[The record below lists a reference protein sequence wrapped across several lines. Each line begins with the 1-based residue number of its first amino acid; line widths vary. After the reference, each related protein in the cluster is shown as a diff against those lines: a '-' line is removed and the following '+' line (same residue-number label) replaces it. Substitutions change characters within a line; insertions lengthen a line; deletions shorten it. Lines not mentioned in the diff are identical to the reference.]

1 MLSVTRQMPVR
12 DVLQVIVRSARS
24 LVGARYAAL
33 GVPDEGD
40 SFAEFVVDGISAA
53 EWQAIGPLPR
63 RHGMLAVLLNEGRPE
78 RLADIRADPR
88 FEGWP
93 SAHPQMSHFLGV
105 PVRDRDQVLGIIFAA
120 NKTSAAAAGRGF
132 TERDQEILSLFAAH
146 AAIAM
151 TNARLYERSRELS
164 VMQERTRLA
173 RDLHDAVTQKLFSI
187 RAHARAAAVLAA
199 RDPVDAAR
207 VRAEI
212 EVVGALGAEA
222 HAELRAVID
231 GLAPPDLEAAGLAES
246 LRRYAVLAGRAHGVP
261 VTFTAGDLPALG
273 SRAETALYRVAQE
286 ALHNALRHAGAS
298 GVRVALAKA
307 PRQVV
312 LEVSDDGHGFAP
324 EAPSG
329 GLGLASMR
337 ERAAAVGAAL
347 TIRSGKTGTVV
358 RMTVPRQGWA
368 GQDWA
373 GQDWA
378 GQTGPVR
385 LGRSH
390 GVRYAGRRPMTQPI
404 SVLIVDDHP
413 VVRRGL
419 RALLEVQDGIE
430 VTGEA
435 GDGATALALAAE
447 RAPDVILL
455 DLKLPGMDGI
465 AVLGELRTRNNPA
478 RVLVLTSA
486 TEPASASLAVRS
498 GAAGMLYKDVDPDAL
513 VRAIRSV
520 HDGHLLFAPE
530 AAGSLVRSAGSWGPG
545 APGGGLDA
553 LTSREREVLA
563 ELTKGRSNREI
574 ARALSVSE
582 KTVKAHV
589 SSVLAK
595 LGVQD
600 RTQAALLA
608 VRHQQGA

>member
-1 MLSVTRQMPVR
+1 
-12 DVLQVIVRSARS
+12 
-24 LVGARYAAL
+24 
-33 GVPDEGD
+33 
-40 SFAEFVVDGISAA
+40 
-53 EWQAIGPLPR
+53 
-63 RHGMLAVLLNEGRPE
+63 
-78 RLADIRADPR
+78 
-88 FEGWP
+88 
-93 SAHPQMSHFLGV
+93 
-105 PVRDRDQVLGIIFAA
+105 
-120 NKTSAAAAGRGF
+120 
-132 TERDQEILSLFAAH
+132 
-146 AAIAM
+146 
-151 TNARLYERSRELS
+151 
-164 VMQERTRLA
+164 
-173 RDLHDAVTQKLFSI
+173 
-187 RAHARAAAVLAA
+187 
-199 RDPVDAAR
+199 
-207 VRAEI
+207 
-212 EVVGALGAEA
+212 
-222 HAELRAVID
+222 
-231 GLAPPDLEAAGLAES
+231 
-246 LRRYAVLAGRAHGVP
+246 
-261 VTFTAGDLPALG
+261 
-273 SRAETALYRVAQE
+273 
-286 ALHNALRHAGAS
+286 
-298 GVRVALAKA
+298 
-307 PRQVV
+307 
-312 LEVSDDGHGFAP
+312 
-324 EAPSG
+324 
-329 GLGLASMR
+329 
-337 ERAAAVGAAL
+337 
-347 TIRSGKTGTVV
+347 
-358 RMTVPRQGWA
+358 
-368 GQDWA
+368 
-373 GQDWA
+373 
-378 GQTGPVR
+378 
-385 LGRSH
+385 
-390 GVRYAGRRPMTQPI
+390 MTQPI

-465 AVLGELRTRNNPA
+465 AVLGELRTRNNAA

-520 HDGHLLFAPE
+520 HDGHLLLAPE

-608 VRHQQGA
+608 VRHEQGRSGLGQPLIRWA

>member
-1 MLSVTRQMPVR
+1 M
-12 DVLQVIVRSARS
+12 
-24 LVGARYAAL
+24 
-33 GVPDEGD
+33 
-40 SFAEFVVDGISAA
+40 
-53 EWQAIGPLPR
+53 
-63 RHGMLAVLLNEGRPE
+63 
-78 RLADIRADPR
+78 
-88 FEGWP
+88 
-93 SAHPQMSHFLGV
+93 
-105 PVRDRDQVLGIIFAA
+105 
-120 NKTSAAAAGRGF
+120 
-132 TERDQEILSLFAAH
+132 TE
-146 AAIAM
+146 
-151 TNARLYERSRELS
+151 
-164 VMQERTRLA
+164 
-173 RDLHDAVTQKLFSI
+173 
-187 RAHARAAAVLAA
+187 
-199 RDPVDAAR
+199 
-207 VRAEI
+207 
-212 EVVGALGAEA
+212 
-222 HAELRAVID
+222 
-231 GLAPPDLEAAGLAES
+231 
-246 LRRYAVLAGRAHGVP
+246 
-261 VTFTAGDLPALG
+261 
-273 SRAETALYRVAQE
+273 
-286 ALHNALRHAGAS
+286 
-298 GVRVALAKA
+298 
-307 PRQVV
+307 
-312 LEVSDDGHGFAP
+312 
-324 EAPSG
+324 
-329 GLGLASMR
+329 
-337 ERAAAVGAAL
+337 
-347 TIRSGKTGTVV
+347 
-358 RMTVPRQGWA
+358 
-368 GQDWA
+368 
-373 GQDWA
+373 
-378 GQTGPVR
+378 
-385 LGRSH
+385 
-390 GVRYAGRRPMTQPI
+390 PI

-435 GDGATALALAAE
+435 GDGAAALALATE

-520 HDGHLLFAPE
+520 HDGHLLLAPE

-608 VRHQQGA
+608 VRHQQGT